1 MSPPGS
7 QLCSRCGSAVHPSAS
22 VPHQCVRLAGRTEA
36 ALTQVGWKD
45 PRDPIRHLEPG
56 LSSAA
61 APRCCFAE
69 VCVAL
74 LPAQG
79 DAEGPLLEDV
89 GCAVCIPAHV
99 GVQSPRACC
108 FTAWCGRA
116 SSWTRPQVSSWERKG
131 RMEAAPHL
139 LLLACDC
146 SWSRGSTA
154 GSRWSWRCCSGRV
167 LAQRPRLLGGDRSP
181 SHGVVPAEP
190 PARPR
195 CPPPQWN
202 GLPQAGCC
210 ACCDHVT
217 SGSVDVNIS
226 LSLLL

>member
-1 MSPPGS
+1 M
-7 QLCSRCGSAVHPSAS
+7 
-22 VPHQCVRLAGRTEA
+22 
-36 ALTQVGWKD
+36 GWKD

-139 LLLACDC
+139 LFLACDC

-154 GSRWSWRCCSGRV
+154 GARWSWRCCSGRV
-167 LAQRPRLLGGDRSP
+167 LAQRPRLLRGTGAHRTAWSP
-181 SHGVVPAEP
+181 LS
-190 PARPR
+190 
-195 CPPPQWN
+195 PPP
-202 GLPQAGCC
+202 GRAAPRRSGMGSPRPGAAPAVIMSRRAPSML
-210 ACCDHVT
+210 T
-217 SGSVDVNIS
+217 SHYLCYCNYIIRCFMQNYSPRTN
-226 LSLLL
+226 